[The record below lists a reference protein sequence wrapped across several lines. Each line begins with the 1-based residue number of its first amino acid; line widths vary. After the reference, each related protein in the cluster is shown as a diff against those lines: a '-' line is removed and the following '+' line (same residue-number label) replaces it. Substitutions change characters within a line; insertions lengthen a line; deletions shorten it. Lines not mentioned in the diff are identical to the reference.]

1 MRLLVCVDGA
11 GAAGTASVP
20 LWGKA
25 LLLVGGSVMGVSVVT
40 SMLHRVDH

>member
-11 GAAGTASVP
+11 GAAGMASVP

-25 LLLVGGSVMGVSVVT
+25 LLGVLPHIPHIYVG
-40 SMLHRVDH
+40 L